1 MIQHYLKVA
10 IRNLLKYKVQTGI
23 SMLGLAAGFVCFVL
37 STFWIHYEMTYD
49 QFRKDADR
57 LYLVRVNDGFAEE
70 RITWRVPVPLGPYL
84 KEHFPEIESF
94 AHFSSYEYR
103 VQVEGRYEQAFF
115 SSADSAWVQMMDVQ
129 LVDGNRNFMQERSK
143 EVAITEETAKAWFG
157 HENPLGK
164 ELEIRTGDKRTIG
177 AVVRVNNRH
186 TNFPIALMGDPRK
199 DRTWWN
205 QTWRMLVK
213 VKEGTDIPAL
223 EAKISENLPYELIH
237 PNEVRNTGIERLYLT
252 PLTELRYAKDFRNQ
266 SEGSITFRY
275 IVYFSVTGLLVILC
289 ALMNYLTL
297 FINRMQVRKREMK
310 LRLVH
315 GASIQS
321 LVRLLS
327 LEFLLLLMGSFL
339 IGMLGM
345 EILFP
350 AFLELTGT
358 DAGRTSL
365 YGEAL
370 LFLILISVLL
380 LSVAIGVIY
389 GIQRRQL
396 QGSGNGESERR
407 FRTWIR
413 KGSIVFQLFICMLF
427 MTGTQW
433 MNRQLDYLRQ
443 HDLGMELHNR
453 GYFALDRTEN
463 TSPFVEKL
471 KQLPMITEVLPADY
485 RPLVTDIGTSVGQ
498 IYQWEGLE
506 QKLDVPM
513 PINLFVGDET
523 LARFYGLT
531 LLAGEWLNEFS
542 GYGEIVI
549 NESLARRMGY
559 TPEEAIGKHLITILQ
574 TPNQV
579 IKGVVKDFQYTS
591 PTEQVP
597 NTGFII
603 GDEMGLMLWKNGI
616 LFRFEE
622 GTWDACRTAIEQL
635 CRKEASDKE
644 ITLVNEEESY
654 NKYLQS
660 EAMLARLLA
669 FASLVCMLVAIFGIY
684 SLVTLTCEQRRK
696 EIAIRKV
703 NGATVRNI
711 LSLFYREYIVL
722 LLLAAL
728 PAFPLAYILVKHW
741 IETYTRQMS
750 IPIAPALGVF
760 LVLLLVVGLSISWRV
775 WRAAHE
781 NPAEVIKRE

>member
-1 MIQHYLKVA
+1 MITHDLKVA

-37 STFWIHYEMTYD
+37 SAFWIHYERTYD

-57 LYLVRVNDGFAEE
+57 LYLVRVNDGYAEG
-70 RITWRVPVPLGPYL
+70 RITWRVPIPLGPYL
-84 KEHFPEIESF
+84 QEHFPEIESF
-94 AHFSSYEYR
+94 APFTTYEYR
-103 VQVEGRYEQAFF
+103 VKVEGRYEKAIL

-129 LVDGNRNFMQERSK
+129 LVDGNRNFMQQRSK

-164 ELEIRTGDKRTIG
+164 ELEIRTDDKRTIG
-177 AVVRVNNRH
+177 AIVRVNNRH

-205 QTWRMLVK
+205 QTWMMLVK

-252 PLTELRYAKDFRNQ
+252 PLTELRYAKDFRDQ
-266 SEGSITFRY
+266 SEGGITFRY

-327 LEFLLLLMGSFL
+327 LEFLLLLIGSFL

-380 LSVAIGVIY
+380 LGVAIGVIY

-485 RPLVTDIGTSVGQ
+485 RPLVSDIGTTVGQ

-559 TPEEAIGKHLITILQ
+559 TPEEAVGKHIRMGLQ
-574 TPNQV
+574 TANQK
-579 IKGVVKDFQYTS
+579 IKGVVKDFQYKA

-616 LFRFEE
+616 LFRFKE

-669 FASLVCMLVAIFGIY
+669 FASLICMLVAIFGIY

>member
-1 MIQHYLKVA
+1 MITHDLKVA

-23 SMLGLAAGFVCFVL
+23 SMLGLAAGFICFVL

-57 LYLVRVNDGFAEE
+57 LYLVRVNDGFAEG
-70 RITWRVPVPLGPYL
+70 RITWRVPVPLGAYL
-84 KEHFPEIESF
+84 QEHFPEIESF
-94 AHFSSYEYR
+94 AYFDLFEYR
-103 VQVEGRYEQAFF
+103 VQVEGRYEQAFL
-115 SSADSAWVQMMDVQ
+115 SSADSAWVKMMDVQ
-129 LVDGNRNFMQERSK
+129 LVDGNRNFMQQRSK

-164 ELEIRTGDKRTIG
+164 ELEIRTDDKRTIG
-177 AVVRVNNRH
+177 AIVRVNNRH
-186 TNFPIALMGDPRK
+186 TNFPIALMGDLRK

-205 QTWRMLVK
+205 QTWKMLVK

-237 PNEVRNTGIERLYLT
+237 PSETRNTGIERLYLT
-252 PLTELRYAKDFRNQ
+252 PLTELRYAKDFRDQ
-266 SEGSITFRY
+266 SEGGITFRY

-321 LVRLLS
+321 LVRLLG

-380 LSVAIGVIY
+380 LGVAIGVIY

-616 LFRFEE
+616 LFRFKE

-669 FASLVCMLVAIFGIY
+669 FASLICMLVAIFGIY

>member
-1 MIQHYLKVA
+1 MITHDLKVA

-23 SMLGLAAGFVCFVL
+23 SMLGLAAGFICFVL
-37 STFWIHYEMTYD
+37 SAFWIHYEMTYD

-57 LYLVRVNDGFAEE
+57 LYLVRVNDGFAEG
-70 RITWRVPVPLGPYL
+70 RITWRVPVPLGAYL
-84 KEHFPEIESF
+84 QEHFPEIESF
-94 AHFSSYEYR
+94 AYFYSFEYR
-103 VQVEGRYEQAFF
+103 VKVEGRYEKAFF

-129 LVDGNRNFMQERSK
+129 LVDGNRNFMQQRSK
-143 EVAITEETAKAWFG
+143 EVAITEETARAWFG
-157 HENPLGK
+157 SENPLGK
-164 ELEIRTGDKRTIG
+164 ELEIRTDDKRTIG

-186 TNFPIALMGDPRK
+186 TNFPITLMGDPRNG
-199 DRTWWN
+199 RTWWY
-205 QTWRMLVK
+205 QSWKMLVK

-237 PNEVRNTGIERLYLT
+237 PSETRNTGIERLYLT
-252 PLTELRYAKDFRNQ
+252 PLTELRYAKDFRDQ
-266 SEGSITFRY
+266 SEGGITFRY

-321 LVRLLS
+321 LVRLLG

-380 LSVAIGVIY
+380 LGVAIGVIY

-616 LFRFEE
+616 LFRFKE

-635 CRKEASDKE
+635 CRKEAPDKE

-669 FASLVCMLVAIFGIY
+669 FASLICMLVAIFGIY

-781 NPAEVIKRE
+781 NPAEVFKRE

>member
-37 STFWIHYEMTYD
+37 SAFWIHYEMTYD

-57 LYLVRVNDGFAEE
+57 LYLVRVNDGYAEG
-70 RITWRVPVPLGPYL
+70 RITWRVPIPLGPYL

-103 VQVEGRYEQAFF
+103 VKVEGRYEQAFL

-129 LVDGNRNFMQERSK
+129 LVDGNRNFMQQRSK

-164 ELEIRTGDKRTIG
+164 ELEIRTDDKRTIG
-177 AVVRVNNRH
+177 AIVRVNNRH

-205 QTWRMLVK
+205 QTWKMLVK

-252 PLTELRYAKDFRNQ
+252 PLTELRYAKDFRDQ
-266 SEGSITFRY
+266 SEGGITFRY

-321 LVRLLS
+321 LVRLLG

-453 GYFALDRTEN
+453 SYFALDRTEN

-485 RPLVTDIGTSVGQ
+485 RPLVSDIGTTVGQ

-579 IKGVVKDFQYTS
+579 IKGVVKDFQYKA
-591 PTEQVP
+591 PTEQMP

-603 GDEMGLMLWKNGI
+603 GDEMGIMLRSNGI
-616 LFRFEE
+616 LFRFKE

-781 NPAEVIKRE
+781 YPAEVIKRE

>member
-1 MIQHYLKVA
+1 MITHDLKVA

-23 SMLGLAAGFVCFVL
+23 SMLGLAAGFICFVL
-37 STFWIHYEMTYD
+37 SAFWIHYEMSYD

-57 LYLVRVNDGFAEE
+57 LYLVRVNDGFAEG
-70 RITWRVPVPLGPYL
+70 RITWRVPVPLGAYL
-84 KEHFPEIESF
+84 QEHFPEIESF
-94 AHFSSYEYR
+94 APFTTYEYR
-103 VQVEGRYEQAFF
+103 VKVEGRYEKAIL

-129 LVDGNRNFMQERSK
+129 LVDGNRNFMQQRSK

-164 ELEIRTGDKRTIG
+164 ELEIRTDDKRTIG

-205 QTWRMLVK
+205 QTWMMLVK
-213 VKEGTDIPAL
+213 VEEGTDIPAL

-266 SEGSITFRY
+266 SEGGITFRY

-321 LVRLLS
+321 LVRLLG
-327 LEFLLLLMGSFL
+327 LEFLLLLIGSFL

-380 LSVAIGVIY
+380 LGVAIGVIY

-485 RPLVTDIGTSVGQ
+485 RPLVSDIGATVGQ

-591 PTEQVP
+591 PTEQMP

-616 LFRFEE
+616 LFRFKE

-669 FASLVCMLVAIFGIY
+669 FASLICILVAIFGIY

-741 IETYTRQMS
+741 IETYTRQMP
-750 IPIAPALGVF
+750 IPIAPVLGVF

>member
-1 MIQHYLKVA
+1 MITHDLKVA

-23 SMLGLAAGFVCFVL
+23 SMLGLTAGFICFVL
-37 STFWIHYEMTYD
+37 SAFWIHYEMTYD

-57 LYLVRVNDGFAEE
+57 LYLVRVNDGYAEG
-70 RITWRVPVPLGPYL
+70 RITWRVPIPLGPYL

-94 AHFSSYEYR
+94 AYFYSFEYR
-103 VQVEGRYEQAFF
+103 VKVEGRYEKAFF

-129 LVDGNRNFMQERSK
+129 LVDGNRNFMQQHST
-143 EVAITEETAKAWFG
+143 EVAITEETARAWFG
-157 HENPLGK
+157 SENPLGK

-186 TNFPIALMGDPRK
+186 TNFPITLMGDPRNG
-199 DRTWWN
+199 RTWWY
-205 QTWRMLVK
+205 QSWKMLVK

-223 EAKISENLPYELIH
+223 EAKISGNLPYELVH
-237 PNEVRNTGIERLYLT
+237 PNEVWNIGIERLYLT
-252 PLTELRYAKDFRNQ
+252 PLTELRYAKDFRDQ
-266 SEGSITFRY
+266 SEGGITFRY

-321 LVRLLS
+321 LVRLLG

-407 FRTWIR
+407 SRTWIR

-616 LFRFEE
+616 LFRFKE

-635 CRKEASDKE
+635 CRKEAPDKE

-669 FASLVCMLVAIFGIY
+669 FASLICMLVAIFGIY

-741 IETYTRQMS
+741 IETYTRQMP

>member
-1 MIQHYLKVA
+1 MITHDLKVA

-57 LYLVRVNDGFAEE
+57 LYLVRVNDGYAEG
-70 RITWRVPVPLGPYL
+70 RITWRVPIPLGPYL

-94 AHFSSYEYR
+94 AYFYSFEYR
-103 VQVEGRYEQAFF
+103 VKVEGRYEKAFF

-129 LVDGNRNFMQERSK
+129 LVDGNRNFMQQRSK

-157 HENPLGK
+157 QENPLGK
-164 ELEIRTGDKRTIG
+164 ELEIGIDDKRTIG
-177 AVVRVNNRH
+177 AVVRVDNRH
-186 TNFPIALMGDPRK
+186 TNFPITLMGDPQTG
-199 DRTWWN
+199 RTWWY
-205 QTWRMLVK
+205 QSWKMLVK

-223 EAKISENLPYELIH
+223 EAKISDNLPYELIH
-237 PNEVRNTGIERLYLT
+237 PSETRNTGIERLYLT
-252 PLTELRYAKDFRNQ
+252 PLTELRYAKDFRDQ
-266 SEGSITFRY
+266 SEGGITFRY

-327 LEFLLLLMGSFL
+327 LEFLLLLIGSFL

-380 LSVAIGVIY
+380 LGVAIGVIY

-471 KQLPMITEVLPADY
+471 KQLPMITEVLLADY
-485 RPLVTDIGTSVGQ
+485 RPLVSDIGTTVGQ

-559 TPEEAIGKHLITILQ
+559 TPEEAVGKHIRMGLQ
-574 TPNQV
+574 TANQK
-579 IKGVVKDFQYTS
+579 IKGVVKDFQYKA
-591 PTEQVP
+591 PTEQLP

-616 LFRFEE
+616 LFRFKE

-635 CRKEASDKE
+635 CRKEAPDKE
-644 ITLVNEEESY
+644 IRLVNEEASY

-669 FASLVCMLVAIFGIY
+669 FASLVCILVAIFGIY

>member
-23 SMLGLAAGFVCFVL
+23 SMLGLAAGFICFVL
-37 STFWIHYEMTYD
+37 SAFWIHYEMTYD

-57 LYLVRVNDGFAEE
+57 LYLVRVNDGYAEG
-70 RITWRVPVPLGPYL
+70 RITWRVPIPLGAYL

-94 AHFSSYEYR
+94 AYFYSFEYR
-103 VQVEGRYEQAFF
+103 VKVEGRYEKAFF

-129 LVDGNRNFMQERSK
+129 LVDGNRNFMQQHST

-157 HENPLGK
+157 QENPLGK
-164 ELEIRTGDKRTIG
+164 ELGIGIDDKRTIG

-186 TNFPIALMGDPRK
+186 TNFPIALMGDPQTG
-199 DRTWWN
+199 RTWWYQSWN
-205 QTWRMLVK
+205 ILVK

-223 EAKISENLPYELIH
+223 EAKISDNLPYELIH
-237 PNEVRNTGIERLYLT
+237 PSETRNTGIERLYLT
-252 PLTELRYAKDFRNQ
+252 PLTELRYAKDFRDQ
-266 SEGSITFRY
+266 SEGGITFRY

-327 LEFLLLLMGSFL
+327 LEFLLLLIGSFL

-380 LSVAIGVIY
+380 LGVAIGVIY
-389 GIQRRQL
+389 GVQRRQL

-485 RPLVTDIGTSVGQ
+485 RPLVSDIGATVGQ

-513 PINLFVGDET
+513 PINLFVGYET

-559 TPEEAIGKHLITILQ
+559 TPEEAVGKHIRMGLQ
-574 TPNQV
+574 TANQK
-579 IKGVVKDFQYTS
+579 IKGVVKDFQYKA
-591 PTEQVP
+591 PTEQMP

-603 GDEMGLMLWKNGI
+603 GDEMGIMLRSNGI
-616 LFRFEE
+616 LFRFKE
-622 GTWDACRTAIEQL
+622 GAWDACRTAIEQL
-635 CRKEASDKE
+635 CRKEAPDKE

>member
-57 LYLVRVNDGFAEE
+57 LYLVRVNDGYAEG
-70 RITWRVPVPLGPYL
+70 RITWRVPIPLGPYL

-94 AHFSSYEYR
+94 AYFYSFEYR
-103 VQVEGRYEQAFF
+103 VKVEGRYEKAFF

-129 LVDGNRNFMQERSK
+129 LVDGNRNFMQQRSK

-164 ELEIRTGDKRTIG
+164 ELEIRTDDKRTIG
-177 AVVRVNNRH
+177 AIVRVNNRH
-186 TNFPIALMGDPRK
+186 TNFPIALMGDPQTG
-199 DRTWWN
+199 RTWWY
-205 QTWRMLVK
+205 QSWKMLVK

-223 EAKISENLPYELIH
+223 EAKISDNLPYELIH

-252 PLTELRYAKDFRNQ
+252 PLTELRYAKDFRDQ
-266 SEGSITFRY
+266 SEGGITFRY

-321 LVRLLS
+321 LVRLLG
-327 LEFLLLLMGSFL
+327 LEFLLLLIGSFL

-380 LSVAIGVIY
+380 LGVAIGVIY

-485 RPLVTDIGTSVGQ
+485 RPLVSDIGATVGQ

-559 TPEEAIGKHLITILQ
+559 TPEEAVGKHIRMGLQ
-574 TPNQV
+574 TANQK

-591 PTEQVP
+591 PTEQLP

-616 LFRFEE
+616 LFRFKE

-669 FASLVCMLVAIFGIY
+669 FASLICMLVAIFGIY

>member
-1 MIQHYLKVA
+1 MITHDLKVA

-37 STFWIHYEMTYD
+37 STFWIHYERTYD

-57 LYLVRVNDGFAEE
+57 LYLVRVNDGFAEG
-70 RITWRVPVPLGPYL
+70 RITWRVPVPLGAYL
-84 KEHFPEIESF
+84 QEHFPEIESF
-94 AHFSSYEYR
+94 APFTTYEYR
-103 VQVEGRYEQAFF
+103 VKVEGRYEKAIL

-129 LVDGNRNFMQERSK
+129 LVDGNRNFMQQRSK

-164 ELEIRTGDKRTIG
+164 ELEIRTDDKRTIG

-205 QTWRMLVK
+205 QTWMMLVK
-213 VKEGTDIPAL
+213 VEEGTDIPAL

-266 SEGSITFRY
+266 SEGGITFRY

-321 LVRLLS
+321 LVRLLG
-327 LEFLLLLMGSFL
+327 LEFLLLLIGSFL

-380 LSVAIGVIY
+380 LGVAIGVIY

-485 RPLVTDIGTSVGQ
+485 RPLVSDIGTTVGQ

-542 GYGEIVI
+542 SYGEIVI

-616 LFRFEE
+616 LFRFKE

-635 CRKEASDKE
+635 CRKEAPDKE

-741 IETYTRQMS
+741 IETYTRQMP

>member
-37 STFWIHYEMTYD
+37 SAFWIHYEMTYD

-57 LYLVRVNDGFAEE
+57 LYLVRVNDGFAEG
-70 RITWRVPVPLGPYL
+70 RITWRVPVPLGAYL
-84 KEHFPEIESF
+84 QEHFPEIESF
-94 AHFSSYEYR
+94 AYFDLFEYR
-103 VQVEGRYEQAFF
+103 VKVEGRYEQAFL

-297 FINRMQVRKREMK
+297 FINRMQVRKREMT

-321 LVRLLS
+321 LVCLLG

-380 LSVAIGVIY
+380 LGVAIGVIY

-485 RPLVTDIGTSVGQ
+485 RPLVSDIGTAVGQ
-498 IYQWEGLE
+498 IQQWEGLE
-506 QKLDVPM
+506 QKLDVPI

-559 TPEEAIGKHLITILQ
+559 TPEEVIGKHINTGMQIS
-574 TPNQV
+574 NQV
-579 IKGVVKDFQYTS
+579 IKGVVKDFQYTP
-591 PTEQVP
+591 PTEQIP
-597 NTGFII
+597 NTGFVI
-603 GDEMGLMLWKNGI
+603 GDEMGLMLWQNGI
-616 LFRFEE
+616 LFRFKE

-635 CRKEASDKE
+635 CRKEAPDKE

-741 IETYTRQMS
+741 IETYTRQMP